1 MSVEVMKETVA
12 RYGYKDIQAAEEHE
26 KKKMRCQEKILDTPK
41 KLL

>member
-26 KKKMRCQEKILDTPK
+26 KKKNEVSRKNT
-41 KLL
+41 